1 MTKKLLLVASYA
13 PSLISFRFHFIK
25 ALSAAGYEVVACA
38 PVDEDADLDEVIRLL
53 ANINVKFVG
62 IKMKRTG
69 LNPVNDLFT
78 IYSLAAVMRKYKI
91 STVFSYTM
99 KPIIYASLAAKIIGN
114 IKIYSLIT
122 GTGYIFLAEGFKS
135 KMLRKLTTLLLR
147 VSMKFNNRIFFQNI
161 DNLNEFRSYGIIN
174 NHQKTGL
181 INGSG
186 VCTEEFA
193 PSLYPAQ
200 LSFLLIARLLVN
212 KGIREYAAAAEI
224 IKKKFPH
231 IKFMLVGWIDDN
243 PGSITEQ
250 ELNLWINSSVI
261 DYLGR
266 LKDVRPAIAQSSVY
280 VLPSY
285 GEGTPRSVLEA
296 MAMSRPIITTDVPG
310 CRETVVHGKNGFLI
324 QQKDEHALA
333 NAMLKFIQEPNLI
346 PIMGKE
352 SRQIA
357 IDKYDVN
364 KVNQTIL
371 NFMEDK

>member
-25 ALSAAGYEVVACA
+25 ALISAGYEVIACA
-38 PVDEDADLDEVIRLL
+38 PVDEEDDFDEVIHLL
-53 ANINVKFVG
+53 EKINVKFIA

-69 LNPVNDLFT
+69 LNPITDLFT

-122 GTGYIFLAEGFKS
+122 GTGYIFMAEGFRS
-135 KMLRKLTTLLLR
+135 RMLRKLTTLLLR
-147 VSMKFNNRIFFQNI
+147 SSMKFNDRIFFQNI
-161 DNLNEFRSYGIIN
+161 DNLNEFRNYGIIN
-174 NHQKTGL
+174 KHQRTGL

-186 VCTEEFA
+186 VCTEEFM
-193 PSLYPAQ
+193 PSSYPEQ
-200 LSFLLIARLLVN
+200 LSFLLIARLLIS
-212 KGIREYAAAAEI
+212 KGIREYVAAAEI

-231 IKFMLVGWIDDN
+231 IRFILVGWIDNN
-243 PGSITEQ
+243 PASITEQ
-250 ELNLWINSSVI
+250 ELNLWKNSSII
-261 DYLGR
+261 DYFGR

-333 NAMLKFIQEPNLI
+333 NAMLKFIQEPHLI

-364 KVNQTIL
+364 KVNQTML
-371 NFMEDK
+371 NYMEDK